1 MKTFPAL
8 LEVIINRSEL
18 LCFIVYNN
26 NNNNMWIYKA
36 HSVSKQAESEAPIN
50 INVLI
55 IWTN

>member
-1 MKTFPAL
+1 MQA
-8 LEVIINRSEL
+8 
-18 LCFIVYNN
+18 FITKENMPSVLY